1 MEQSEIICCRMT
13 ENADHNNPNE
23 LLDMRKGDICIAM
36 EAGGIFFPWGVR
48 TGDGGGG
55 GAT

>member
-1 MEQSEIICCRMT
+1 MT